1 MCGGAAVQ
9 GSRGGDQGANV
20 RLHCESCGIGGTEAA
35 CGNSGGADGVLSG
48 VCRAL
53 LAPRE
58 MLSTSSQLRCAKVS
72 NSHSNI

>member
-58 MLSTSSQLRCAKVS
+58 MLSTSHLS
-72 NSHSNI
+72 